1 MITENN
7 KSILVDVIIPNYNKS
22 LYLEKSILSVI
33 NQTYQKWSLY
43 IIDDNSTDKS
53 CQIIAKFRNNKK
65 INIIKL
71 KKNMGPSFC
80 RNLGIRN
87 SKSPYISFLDSDD
100 YWTSDKLE
108 LQLSFMI
115 KNNLDFTYTDY
126 ISVYE
131 NIKKDNLQTKTNLK
145 DSFIFNEFIL
155 NSSINTSTVII
166 KKKVINNIKYKNVKL
181 LEDYL
186 FKCEILR
193 EGILAK
199 KFNKSLAF
207 YRINKEN
214 RSQNKL
220 ANLIW
225 LWKINKKYNNLSF
238 FKNLKSIFMISFNS
252 LKKYGLKKYRLIN

>member
-1 MITENN
+1 MIIENN
-7 KSILVDVIIPNYNKS
+7 NSITVDVIIPNYNKFS
-22 LYLEKSILSVI
+22 YLEKSILSVI
-33 NQTYQKWSLY
+33 NQTYEKWILY

-53 CQIIAKFRNNKK
+53 HQVIDKFKNNKK

-100 YWTSDKLE
+100 YWTNDKLE

-115 KNNLDFTYTDY
+115 KNNFNFTYTDY
-126 ISVYE
+126 ISIYE
-131 NIKKDNLQTKTNLK
+131 NIKKDNFETKTNLK
-145 DSFIFNEFIL
+145 DSFKFNEFIL

-166 KKKVINNIKYKNVKL
+166 KKNVLNNIKYKNVKL

-193 EGILAK
+193 KGIMAK

-207 YRINKEN
+207 YRINNKN
-214 RSQNKL
+214 RSRDKL
-220 ANLIW
+220 ANLIC
-225 LWKINKKYNNLSF
+225 LWKINKNYNNLSF
-238 FKNLKSIFMISFNS
+238 FKNLKSLIMISLNS
-252 LKKYGLKKYRLIN
+252 LKKYGLNKYRAS